1 MKTLL
6 KKSGLTT
13 KDIRYIFAGDLLGQ
27 LIASSFGLMDFEIPF
42 FGLYGACS
50 TMGESMSL
58 AAMNVAAGYAD
69 NVIALTSSHF
79 ASAENSFDILWNM
92 APRDLFALHGR

>member
-1 MKTLL
+1 
-6 KKSGLTT
+6 
-13 KDIRYIFAGDLLGQ
+13 
-27 LIASSFGLMDFEIPF
+27 
-42 FGLYGACS
+42 
-50 TMGESMSL
+50 MSL

-79 ASAENSFDILWNM
+79 ASAENSSDILWNM